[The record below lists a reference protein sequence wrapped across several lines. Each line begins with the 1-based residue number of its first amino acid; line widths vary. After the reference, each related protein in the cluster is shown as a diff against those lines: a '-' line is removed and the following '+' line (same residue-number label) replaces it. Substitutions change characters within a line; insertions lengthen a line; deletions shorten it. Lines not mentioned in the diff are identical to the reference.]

1 MSWVH
6 RTMIVP
12 VAQIAAAQS
21 LCEGLA
27 GQAGSEMFLCQLAA
41 DIGGPQSHG
50 MSTGLISPQFA
61 ALMPLWE
68 RTQVQDEP
76 DAWAQ
81 TSEGQPAVIVAL
93 AAQQGI
99 TQTLSE
105 VAALL
110 SAVWVSDESWP
121 VCCDHLG
128 LVQVRPESPI
138 P

>member
-27 GQAGSEMFLCQLAA
+27 GIAGSEMFMCQLAT

-50 MSTGLISPQFA
+50 MSTGLLSPQFA

-68 RTQVQDEP
+68 RTQDEP

-81 TSEGQPAVIVAL
+81 TSAGQPATIVAL

-99 TQTLSE
+99 ALTLAE
-105 VAALL
+105 VTALL
-110 SAVWVSDESWP
+110 SAVWVSNEPWP
-121 VCCDHLG
+121 VCCEHLG

-138 P
+138 L